1 MDGGSVRGNGG
12 SVYDQAVSDAEE
24 SGAPVNY
31 LKFVAAGW
39 AATVGG
45 SIAYSYRTK
54 PGLLLSQRM
63 IHARLFA
70 QASRPRPQPHE
81 PPPHHP
87 SHHTT

>member
-12 SVYDQAVSDAEE
+12 SVYDQAVSDAED

-70 QASRPRPQPHE
+70 QASRP
-81 PPPHHP
+81 P
-87 SHHTT
+87 SSAP